1 LRVSFQVLADE
12 QLQVVHEAG
21 LRVLERTGMRFG
33 SERVVE
39 RLRAVGA
46 SVDEGRG
53 GTFGGIVRFPPRLVE
68 EAVASNQRV
77 LREGK
82 KMVLLNGVTSER
94 TAGTQ
99 IRAKVSGGCN
109 RYLDWESDK
118 LREADPDALLRF
130 IRLGEMLPE
139 VSFVGNPIVL
149 SRDQEGRPIDER
161 TRRIRT
167 AALIAKNTRKLGSM
181 EVWSEAE
188 IDLLVE
194 IGTIAR
200 GGREAYLERP
210 CLVTAKE
217 TISPL
222 FLDENASGVLL
233 ALAARGLPCTII
245 PMPLTGLSAPVTP
258 LGNAVV
264 GNAEILG
271 TITAIKA
278 FHPEAL
284 VGGGTISGVL
294 DMRTGV
300 VSFSAPE
307 AILQDI
313 ALAEVHERLYGF
325 DYLVGSGYTDAKY
338 PASEVL
344 AEKTAKFLFTFL
356 SGRTSYPVGLINAG
370 SVFSDLQCLVDL
382 ELCRYIHGHFAAFGW
397 APGDPATPG
406 ALDELVE
413 LIDRVGIQGNYVEAD
428 HTLAHFRERWMP
440 QLFDRSSFLSLED
453 SRARDLYAAAR
464 ARLGEL
470 YAAGDYW
477 ELEPEKQREIDRVV
491 RTAERTLS

>member
-1 LRVSFQVLADE
+1 MKRTFEVLSGE
-12 QLQVVHEAG
+12 RIRVVHDAS
-21 LRVLERTGMRFG
+21 LRVLERTGMRFA

-39 RLRAVGA
+39 RLRAAGA
-46 SVDEGRG
+46 RVDVSA
-53 GTFGGIVRFPPRLVE
+53 GIVHFPSALVE
-68 EAVASNQRV
+68 EAIASNQRL
-77 LREGK
+77 LRQGR

-94 TAGTQ
+94 TSGTAIQ
-99 IRAKVSGGCN
+99 AKVGGGCN
-109 RYLDWESDK
+109 RYLDWESDTI
-118 LREADPDALLRF
+118 READPGALLRF

-149 SRDQEGRPIDER
+149 SREQDGRPIDER

-188 IDLLVE
+188 IDLLVA

-200 GGREAYLERP
+200 GSREAYLERP

-222 FLDENASGVLL
+222 FLDENASDILL

-245 PMPLTGLSAPVTP
+245 PMPLTGLSSPVTP
-258 LGNAVV
+258 LGNAIV

-271 TITAIKA
+271 TITAVKA
-278 FHPEAL
+278 FYPEAL

-325 DYLVGSGYTDAKY
+325 DYLIGSGYTDAKY
-338 PASEVL
+338 PSSQVL

-356 SGRTSYPVGLINAG
+356 SGRTSYPVGLINSGA
-370 SVFSDLQCLVDL
+370 VFSDLQCLVDL
-382 ELCRYIHGHFAAFGW
+382 ELCRYIHGHFSPLGDFGS
-397 APGDPATPG
+397 ANE
-406 ALDELVE
+406 LDELVD
-413 LIDRVGIQGNYVEAD
+413 LIDRVGIQGNYVEEE

-440 QLFDRSSFLSLED
+440 QLFDRSSFVSLED
-453 SRARDLYAAAR
+453 TRAKDLYAAAR
-464 ARLGEL
+464 ARLDCL

-477 ELEPEKQREIDRVV
+477 ELDPERQRAIDEVLLA
-491 RTAERTLS
+491 AEKSLA

>member
-1 LRVSFQVLADE
+1 AGARVDPV
-12 QLQVVHEAG
+12 
-21 LRVLERTGMRFG
+21 RTGG
-33 SERVVE
+33 S
-39 RLRAVGA
+39 
-46 SVDEGRG
+46 G
-53 GTFGGIVRFPPRLVE
+53 GVVRFPRRLVQ
-68 EAVASNQRV
+68 EAIASNQRL
-77 LREGK
+77 LRQGR

-94 TAGTQ
+94 TDGSE
-99 IRAKVSGGCN
+99 IRAKVSGGCD
-109 RYLDWESDK
+109 RYLDWESDDI
-118 LREADPDALLRF
+118 LTADPDALLRF

-149 SRDQEGRPIDER
+149 SRDRDGRPIDER

-167 AALIAKNTRKLGSM
+167 AALIAKNTRKLGSV

-200 GGREAYLERP
+200 GSREAYLERP

-222 FLDENASGVLL
+222 FLDENAGDILL
-233 ALAARGLPCTII
+233 ALAARGLPCTVI
-245 PMPLTGLSAPVTP
+245 PMPLTGLNAPVTP
-258 LGNAVV
+258 LGNAIV

-271 TITAIKA
+271 TVTAVKA

-325 DYLVGSGYTDAKY
+325 DYLIGSGYTDAKY
-338 PASEVL
+338 PAGQVL

-356 SGRTSYPVGLINAG
+356 SGRTSYPLGLISAG

-382 ELCRYIHGHFAAFGW
+382 ELCRYIHGHFAPFG
-397 APGDPATPG
+397 G
-406 ALDELVE
+406 AASSGESEELDELVE
-413 LIDRVGIQGNYVEAD
+413 LIDQVGVQGNYVEQE
-428 HTLAHFRERWMP
+428 HTLAHFRERWLP
-440 QLFDRSSFLSLED
+440 QLFDRSSFVSLED

-464 ARLGEL
+464 SRLGEL
-470 YAAGDYW
+470 YSAGDYW
-477 ELEPEKQREIDRVV
+477 ELEPERQREIDRVV
-491 RTAERTLS
+491 RSAEKTLA